1 MTATLDGT
9 RTGERAP
16 LAVQSFST
24 ISNVLEI
31 PSLIK
36 LQLDSF
42 DWFKREGLRELL
54 NELSPIQDF
63 TSTKMDLIFG
73 EYEFR
78 EPKHSQEECRE
89 RDMTFS
95 APLFVDVELRIKDS
109 GEIKEQRLFF
119 GDFPLMTDRGTFI
132 INGAERVVV
141 SQLVRSPGVY
151 YTVETDAQSGQRL
164 ANAKLIPS
172 RGAWLEFETSA
183 KRILSVKIDRK
194 RKLPVS
200 VLIRTIDE
208 PGLLPGDADNPAFA
222 KYFAAQILQQYGN
235 TPPAQIIAE
244 RERKRALG
252 ISITFDEA
260 MAFAKAQYLLWP
272 NEHNRRYLEGFIEI
286 KLINETDDPE
296 LFEKL
301 YRKRLIEQH
310 GDIPEVHIVVAYELT
325 LRTPNTIAT
334 EDEIIA
340 AYEAKYVLWPNET
353 VLRKLQKYRK
363 AKAEGTPFHLIDWDS
378 DDE

>member
-1 MTATLDGT
+1 M
-9 RTGERAP
+9 
-16 LAVQSFST
+16 
-24 ISNVLEI
+24 
-31 PSLIK
+31 
-36 LQLDSF
+36 
-42 DWFKREGLRELL
+42 
-54 NELSPIQDF
+54 
-63 TSTKMDLIFG
+63 
-73 EYEFR
+73 
-78 EPKHSQEECRE
+78 KHG
-89 RDMTFS
+89 
-95 APLFVDVELRIKDS
+95 K
-109 GEIKEQRLFF
+109 
-119 GDFPLMTDRGTFI
+119 
-132 INGAERVVV
+132 
-141 SQLVRSPGVY
+141 
-151 YTVETDAQSGQRL
+151 
-164 ANAKLIPS
+164 
-172 RGAWLEFETSA
+172 
-183 KRILSVKIDRK
+183 ILSVFVYLAWFVGLSFCLGCGESEDIEQSD
-194 RKLPVS
+194 PM
-200 VLIRTIDE
+200 VLNYDLNTEIHGLDVDE
-208 PGLLPGDADNPAFA
+208 LLALDIPPNWHLTEDTELRS
-222 KYFAAQILQQYGN
+222 KYFAAQMLQQYGN